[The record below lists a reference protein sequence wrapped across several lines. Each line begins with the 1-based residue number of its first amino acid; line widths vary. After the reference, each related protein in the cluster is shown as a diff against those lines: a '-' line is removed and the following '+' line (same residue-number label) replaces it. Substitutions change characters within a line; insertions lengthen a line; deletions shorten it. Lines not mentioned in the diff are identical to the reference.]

1 MKTGLV
7 LGLVVAVLGAPV
19 LPAQDPPRPAPAVAD
34 VHFVTGMIPH
44 HAQAVKM
51 AGWAPTHG
59 ASAALHRFA
68 ERIVV
73 AQRDEI
79 AMMRTWLGTQG
90 VPVPAADATHMM
102 MERDGMSHAM
112 LMPGMLSDEEM
123 AQLDRARGTEFDRLF
138 LQFMIRHHQGAI
150 TMVEE
155 LFASHGAAQDEFVFR
170 LASDVYADQTTEIEF
185 LQILLD
191 DLPAPGE

>member
-1 MKTGLV
+1 MKRGSV
-7 LGLVVAVLGAPV
+7 LGLVAAILGAPA
-19 LPAQDPPRPAPAVAD
+19 LLAQAPRPEPAAPD

-44 HAQAVKM
+44 HAQAVTM

-59 ASAALHRFA
+59 ASAALRRFA

-123 AQLDRARGTEFDRLF
+123 AQLDAARDTAFDRLF
-138 LQFMIRHHQGAI
+138 LRFMIRHHQGAI

-170 LASDVYADQTTEIEF
+170 LASDVFADQTTEIEF

>member
-1 MKTGLV
+1 MKRGSV
-7 LGLVVAVLGAPV
+7 LGLVAVVLGSPA
-19 LPAQDPPRPAPAVAD
+19 LPAQAPGPEPAAPD
-34 VHFVTGMIPH
+34 VHFVAGMIPH

-59 ASAALHRFA
+59 ASAALQRFA

-102 MERDGMSHAM
+102 MQRDGMSHPM

-123 AQLDRARGTEFDRLF
+123 AQLDAARDAAFDRLF
-138 LQFMIRHHQGAI
+138 LRFMIRHHQGAI
-150 TMVEE
+150 TMVDE

-191 DLPAPGE
+191 DLPAPGK

>member
-1 MKTGLV
+1 MKRGSV
-7 LGLVVAVLGAPV
+7 LGLVAVVLGSPA
-19 LPAQDPPRPAPAVAD
+19 LPAQAPRAQPAAPD

-44 HAQAVKM
+44 HAQAVTM

-59 ASAALHRFA
+59 ASAALQRFA

-79 AMMRTWLGTQG
+79 AMMRTWLGAQG

-102 MERDGMSHAM
+102 MERDGMSHPM

-123 AQLDRARGTEFDRLF
+123 ARLDRARGTEFDRLF

-150 TMVEE
+150 TMVDE

-170 LASDVYADQTTEIEF
+170 LASDVFADQTTEIEF